1 MQVNNS
7 LFIHCVN
14 RGNCNGIRIWRE
26 VCHYLSHSAQI
37 LDFACGQYMDYRRL
51 KKVISLH
58 AWAKD
63 VSYFV

>member
-1 MQVNNS
+1 MS
-7 LFIHCVN
+7 LFITQRSNAGLRVWSIY
-14 RGNCNGIRIWRE
+14 G
-26 VCHYLSHSAQI
+26 LPA
-37 LDFACGQYMDYRRL
+37 L